1 MCHASG
7 SVHQAR
13 HSRDAV
19 PDAHVTRELQQPA
32 SVTPL
37 RPAVDIRAKRPAILQ
52 SLLSR
57 DTLRHAMRLIALV
70 VIDAA
75 SVYAAIFTALAL
87 KAAWLGSF
95 DAGWHAHQARE
106 IAPFTIL
113 IVLLNFGRMGLYGR
127 RTERPGLGRIV
138 TGLFQVMVVSMV
150 FVLING
156 QREQFSS
163 YYIFYGSVLVG
174 VVYIGLLR
182 AVYESLSA
190 RLLKSSG
197 QQRRAILVGTSQH
210 SDAVAA
216 ALSEDVDSAIQVTG
230 VLTTDADG
238 PRPVRARALGGVD
251 DLPALLTAGGID
263 EVIIT
268 DPAFPEEQA
277 LEIVDQAHR
286 LGIHVRVA
294 PSTMEILVHRAEFLP
309 GQTVPLFEL
318 KPPVSEGLD
327 FAIKRTFDLVVSIV
341 ILAVLSP
348 LLIMIAAAVR
358 LTSAGPVVYRSRR
371 PGVGGVPFDCLKF
384 RTMYSDADHRQNELE
399 ELNEA
404 GGAIFKMRND
414 PRVTPVGRMLR
425 RLSLDELLQLINV
438 LRGEMS
444 LVGPRPLP
452 QRDYDRLEEWHKK
465 RYLVLPGVTGLW
477 QVSGRSDLEFD
488 DMVRL
493 DFLYLERWSVSLD
506 MSILVKTIPAVFGRR
521 GAF

>member
-1 MCHASG
+1 
-7 SVHQAR
+7 
-13 HSRDAV
+13 
-19 PDAHVTRELQQPA
+19 VTRELPPPA

-37 RPAVDIRAKRPAILQ
+37 RPAVDIRSKRPPA
-52 SLLSR
+52 LLFLLR
-57 DTLRHAMRLIALV
+57 RETLRHAMRLIGLM
-70 VIDAA
+70 VIDAT

-113 IVLLNFGRMGLYGR
+113 VVLLNFARMGLYGR

-138 TGLFQVMVVSMV
+138 TGLFQVMVFSVI

-156 QREQFSS
+156 QRDQFSS
-163 YYIFYGSVLVG
+163 YYIFYGSMLVG
-174 VVYIGLLR
+174 VAYIGTLR
-182 AVYESLSA
+182 VVYESVSG

-197 QQRRAILVGTSQH
+197 QQRRAVLVGTTHH
-210 SDAVAA
+210 SDAVAS
-216 ALSEDVDSAIQVTG
+216 ALSDDIDSAIQVTG
-230 VLTTDADG
+230 VITLDDRE
-238 PRPVRARALGGVD
+238 PRPTKAPALGTVT
-251 DLPALLTAGGID
+251 DLPALLSGGGID

-318 KPPVSEGLD
+318 KPPVTEGID
-327 FAIKRTFDLVVSIV
+327 FAIKRTFDLVMSTL
-341 ILAVLSP
+341 ILLMLSP
-348 LLIMIAAAVR
+348 VLLAMAIAIR
-358 LTSAGPVVYRSRR
+358 FTSAGPVIYRSRR
-371 PGVGGVPFDCLKF
+371 PGVGGVPFDCFKF
-384 RTMYSDADHRQNELE
+384 RTMYQDADHRQSELE

-414 PRVTPVGRMLR
+414 PRVTPVGRTLR
-425 RLSLDELLQLINV
+425 RLSLDELPQLLNV

-506 MSILVKTIPAVFGRR
+506 LSILVKTIPAVFGRR

>member
-1 MCHASG
+1 
-7 SVHQAR
+7 
-13 HSRDAV
+13 
-19 PDAHVTRELQQPA
+19 
-32 SVTPL
+32 VTPL
-37 RPAVDIRAKRPAILQ
+37 RPAVDIRAKRPPALMF
-52 SLLSR
+52 LLRR
-57 DTLRHAMRLIALV
+57 DTLRHAMRLVGLIA
-70 VIDAA
+70 IDAA
-75 SVYAAIFTALAL
+75 SVYAAIFTALAF
-87 KAAWLGSF
+87 KATWLGSF

-106 IAPFTIL
+106 IAPFAIL
-113 IVLLNFGRMGLYGR
+113 VVLLNFARMGLYGR

-138 TGLFQVMVVSMV
+138 TGLFQVTVVSMV

-163 YYIFYGSVLVG
+163 YYIFYGTLIFG
-174 VVYIGLLR
+174 VAYIGVLR
-182 AVYESLSA
+182 LAYETISG
-190 RLLKSSG
+190 RLLKSAG
-197 QQRRAILVGTSQH
+197 QQRRAILVGTTQH
-210 SDAVAA
+210 SDAIAS
-216 ALSEDVDSAIQVTG
+216 ALAEDVDSAIQVTG
-230 VLTTDADG
+230 VVTTTARE
-238 PRPVRARALGGVD
+238 PRPSKARALGTVA
-251 DLPALLTAGGID
+251 DLPALLSAGDID

-318 KPPVSEGLD
+318 KPPVTEGLD
-327 FAIKRTFDLVVSIV
+327 FAIKRTFDLVMSSL
-341 ILAVLSP
+341 ILLLLSP
-348 LLIMIAAAVR
+348 LGLAMALAVR
-358 LTSAGPVVYRSRR
+358 LTSAGPIIYRSRR

-384 RTMYSDADHRQNELE
+384 RTMYQDADIRQSELE

-425 RLSLDELLQLINV
+425 RLSLDELPQLLNV

>member
-1 MCHASG
+1 MCHAFG

-19 PDAHVTRELQQPA
+19 PDPLVTREVQGPA

-37 RPAVDIRAKRPAILQ
+37 RPAVDIRAKRPAVLQ
-52 SLLSR
+52 SVLSR
-57 DTLRHAMRLIALV
+57 DTLRHAMRLVALM

-87 KAAWLGSF
+87 KAAVIGSF
-95 DAGWHAHQARE
+95 EPGWHAHQARE

-113 IVLLNFGRMGLYGR
+113 VVLLNFGRMGLYGR
-127 RTERPGLGRIV
+127 RSERPGLGRIV
-138 TGLFQVMVVSMV
+138 TGLFQVMVFAMV

-163 YYIFYGSVLVG
+163 YYIFYGSVIVG

-182 AVYESLSA
+182 QVYETLSA

-197 QQRRAILVGTSQH
+197 QQRRAILVGTTQH
-210 SDAVAA
+210 SDAVAS

-230 VLTTDADG
+230 ILTTDPRG
-238 PRPVRARALGGVD
+238 PRPARAPALGGVA
-251 DLPALLTAGGID
+251 DLPALLSAGGID

-327 FAIKRTFDLVVSIV
+327 FAIKRTFDLVVSTL
-341 ILAVLSP
+341 ILVVLSP
-348 LLIMIAAAVR
+348 LLLMIAAAVR
-358 LTSAGPVVYRSRR
+358 FTSAGPVVYRSRR

-384 RTMYSDADHRQNELE
+384 RTMYADADHRQSELE

-404 GGAIFKMRND
+404 GGAIFKMRDD
-414 PRVTPVGRMLR
+414 PRVTPIGRMLR
-425 RLSLDELLQLINV
+425 RLSLDELLQLVNV

-477 QVSGRSDLEFD
+477 QVSGRSDLDFD

>member
-1 MCHASG
+1 MCHASR

-19 PDAHVTRELQQPA
+19 PDAHVTREIPAPA

-37 RPAVDIRAKRPAILQ
+37 RPAVDIRAKRPAILLA
-52 SLLSR
+52 LLSR
-57 DTLRHAMRLIALV
+57 DTLRHAMRLVALV

-87 KAAWLGSF
+87 KAALIGSF
-95 DAGWHAHQARE
+95 EPGWHAHQARE

-138 TGLFQVMVVSMV
+138 TGLSQVMVVSMV

-163 YYIFYGSVLVG
+163 YYIFYGSVAVG

-197 QQRRAILVGTSQH
+197 QQRRAILVGTSEH
-210 SDAVAA
+210 SDAVAD

-230 VLTTDADG
+230 ILTTDVRGA
-238 PRPVRARALGGVD
+238 PPVRAPALGGVE
-251 DLPALLTAGGID
+251 DLPALLRAGGVD

-327 FAIKRTFDLVVSIV
+327 FAVKRTFDLLVSTV

-348 LLIMIAAAVR
+348 LLIMIAFAVR
-358 LTSAGPVVYRSRR
+358 FTSTGPVVYRSRR

-384 RTMYSDADHRQNELE
+384 RTMYADADHRQSELE

-404 GGAIFKMRND
+404 GGAIFKMRDD

-425 RLSLDELLQLINV
+425 RLSLDELLQLVNV

-452 QRDYDRLEEWHKK
+452 ERDYDRLEEWHKK

-477 QVSGRSDLEFD
+477 QVSGRSDLDFD

>member
-1 MCHASG
+1 M
-7 SVHQAR
+7 HQAQ
-13 HSRDAV
+13 HSPDRV
-19 PDAHVTRELQQPA
+19 PDPNVTRELQQPA

-37 RPAVDIRAKRPAILQ
+37 RPAVDIRAKRPAIVQ

-57 DTLRHAMRLIALV
+57 DTLRKAMRLVSLM

-75 SVYAAIFTALAL
+75 SVYAAIFTALAV
-87 KAAWLGSF
+87 KAAWLGAF
-95 DAGWHAHQARE
+95 EPGWHAHQARE

-113 IVLLNFGRMGLYGR
+113 VVLLNFGRMGLYGR
-127 RTERPGLGRIV
+127 RTERPGLGKIV
-138 TGLFQVMVVSMV
+138 TGLFQVMVFAMV

-163 YYIFYGSVLVG
+163 YYIFYGSVIVG

-182 AVYESLSA
+182 LAYETASA

-230 VLTTDADG
+230 ILTTDPDG
-238 PRPVRARALGGVD
+238 ARPQRARTLGVPA
-251 DLPALLTAGGID
+251 DLPALLSAGNID

-327 FAIKRTFDLVVSIV
+327 FAIKRSFDLLVSMV

-348 LLIMIAAAVR
+348 LLVMIALAVR
-358 LTSAGPVVYRSRR
+358 FTSPGPVVYRSRR

-384 RTMYSDADHRQNELE
+384 RTMYEDADHRQHELE

-477 QVSGRSDLEFD
+477 QVSGRSDLDFD

-506 MSILVKTIPAVFGRR
+506 MTILVKTIPAVFGRR